1 MKAEACSCNTVFEIH
16 RTIPSLF
23 TLTSQ
28 LIEIGYMQSGKILE
42 LEYEVL
48 QDSIIV
54 YLSVETVFKQYFTN
68 TSVYT

>member
-1 MKAEACSCNTVFEIH
+1 
-16 RTIPSLF
+16 
-23 TLTSQ
+23 
-28 LIEIGYMQSGKILE
+28 MQSGKILE